1 MIVQP
6 EYIAQLI
13 KKLFDGSISESEKL
27 ELQNWIDE
35 NPKRKAFIEELNQ
48 NDQLF
53 EEALIWIKLEHEDK
67 DGWIERLSNTTF
79 DKIDKLKQP
88 RSINYK
94 RIFKIIGSVAAVIS
108 IGFFLT
114 YFIIRNNE
122 LKFIEQNQIALQNI
136 LPGKHQA
143 TLTLPSGE
151 EIALSEQNDLIE
163 IDNQQL
169 IKYSNGEIISDL
181 RNKFPE
187 NSTISVKVPRA
198 GHYKIKLSEGSLI
211 WVNSESELIIPIKF
225 SHDRELALNGEAFFD
240 VHTLYNNDLK
250 IPFKV
255 KSKGQLIEVTGTQF
269 NVYAF
274 PAEHIKTTLVEGKVN
289 VYTPKTTISLNPN
302 EQSYLSN
309 SGLRKSQVDIGPE
322 VAWKDNMFYFN
333 ETPLKTAMTQLSR
346 WYDLEIQYRGDVPD
360 TYFYGEFSRD
370 QPLKDLL
377 KILEEADVKFE
388 FEARNNKNY
397 LIVLP

>member
-1 MIVQP
+1 M
-6 EYIAQLI
+6 
-13 KKLFDGSISESEKL
+13 
-27 ELQNWIDE
+27 
-35 NPKRKAFIEELNQ
+35 
-48 NDQLF
+48 
-53 EEALIWIKLEHEDK
+53 
-67 DGWIERLSNTTF
+67 
-79 DKIDKLKQP
+79 
-88 RSINYK
+88 
-94 RIFKIIGSVAAVIS
+94 
-108 IGFFLT
+108 
-114 YFIIRNNE
+114 
-122 LKFIEQNQIALQNI
+122 
-136 LPGKHQA
+136 
-143 TLTLPSGE
+143 
-151 EIALSEQNDLIE
+151 SEQNDLIE
-163 IDNQQL
+163 IDNQQF
-169 IKYSNGEIISDL
+169 IKYGNGEIISDL

-274 PAEHIKTTLVEGKVN
+274 PGEHIKTTLVEGKVN